1 MNMKKAA
8 ALAALTTAASSSFA
22 AGGPDFAAMTGAID
36 LTTVIAAI
44 LAVGLIAVNFSVAKG
59 GAIAI
64 LGFIRSAVK

>member
-1 MNMKKAA
+1 MKKIAA
-8 ALAALTTAASSSFA
+8 AVVLATSASASFA

-59 GAIAI
+59 GATAI

>member
-1 MNMKKAA
+1 MKKIAIAA
-8 ALAALTTAASSSFA
+8 ALATVASSSFA
-22 AGGPDFAAMTGAID
+22 AGATVDFTAMTGAID

-59 GAIAI
+59 GASAI